1 MASSNRGN
9 ASQTFGTGSSN
20 RGKAPQTFDTHRS
33 SPSGQTDTPRQTDLG
48 APNTTPPL
56 QPRPANTAPM
66 RIEKREDGSEVEI
79 YDRECR
85 VVVDGLLAKD
95 PFVTVCGWDKHGN
108 LPGAGHT
115 VDFTENLEIT
125 GPWMPA
131 DPRKATHLMV
141 AFSRPKGSEDPFEIV
156 MWDLWD
162 VDRNP

>member
-95 PFVTVCGWDKHGN
+95 PFVTV
-108 LPGAGHT
+108 
-115 VDFTENLEIT
+115 ENLEIT